1 VDRARADTQQGLWT
15 RSFVIITTEYFL
27 VAIAFWLMMPVVSR
41 FAADEFDASKGLVG
55 FCTSIFVIGAIIA
68 RPLCGKWIHRV
79 GQTRTFALG
88 MGLCLLISMA
98 YFAARSVELLLLIR
112 FLHGAAWGITH
123 VATGTIAAG
132 VIPRK
137 RYGEGLGYF
146 TMSQLV
152 AGGIGPFI
160 GLLLIQHSSFDSVI
174 IACAVAS
181 AVGLLIV
188 PLLSVKDVELTAD
201 QVQETKG
208 FSLSSYLQ
216 RDAVPIA
223 LVALVIYLCYASIVS
238 FLALYTE
245 EIRLIG
251 AATFFFMVGAVVM
264 FVTRPFVGRWFD
276 ARGENSVMYLGIPCF
291 ALGIVLLSQACSGWM
306 LLLSAAVMSL
316 GFGATQ
322 SSGLATVVRIA
333 PEHRAGLAN
342 STFYVFADM
351 GAGIGPLLC
360 GLLAGVAGYRT
371 MYVIVAAIAAAGLVL
386 YYSVHGRR
394 AARR

>member
-1 VDRARADTQQGLWT
+1 M
-15 RSFVIITTEYFL
+15 IITTEYFL

-41 FAADEFDASKGLVG
+41 FAADEFGASKGLVG
-55 FCTSIFVIGAIIA
+55 FCTSVFVIGAIIA

-88 MGLCLLISMA
+88 MGLCLLLSVA
-98 YFAARSVELLLLIR
+98 YFGARNVELLLLIR
-112 FLHGAAWGITH
+112 FFHGAAWGITH

-160 GLLLIQHSSFDSVI
+160 GLLLIQRSGFDSVI
-174 IACAVAS
+174 IACAAAS
-181 AVGLLIV
+181 AVGLLLI

-208 FSLSSYLQ
+208 FKLSSYLQ
-216 RDAVPIA
+216 RDSVPIA

-245 EIRLIG
+245 EIRLID

-276 ARGENSVMYLGIPCF
+276 AKGENSVMYVGIPCF
-291 ALGIVLLSQACSGWM
+291 ALGIALLSQARSGWM

-342 STFYVFADM
+342 STFYAFADI

-360 GLLAGVAGYRT
+360 GVLADLAGYRN
-371 MYVIVAAIAAAGLVL
+371 MYVMVAAVAAAGLVL
-386 YYSVHGRR
+386 YYAVHGRR
-394 AARR
+394 LRRRPRQEEAQCGRC